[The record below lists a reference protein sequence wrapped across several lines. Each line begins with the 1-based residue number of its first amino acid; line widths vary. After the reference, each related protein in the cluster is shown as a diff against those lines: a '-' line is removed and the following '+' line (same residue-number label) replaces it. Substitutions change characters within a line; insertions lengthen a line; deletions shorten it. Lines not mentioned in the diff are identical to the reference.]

1 MNTDTSKPTP
11 RRIVQQV
18 VLSVLLVLSVSAP
31 TGHAVRTIVIA
42 RPSNMEHEQAHV
54 QARMNRLSPDLPAH
68 GTVGYVTHGY
78 MHSKSDADYRCRM
91 AQYRLAPLKL
101 DAAEPLRHALVIGDF
116 ENDNDAR
123 TYVRRHDLSARRF
136 AGSGLVVIEGTGR

>member
-1 MNTDTSKPTP
+1 MNTDTFKPTP

-31 TGHAVRTIVIA
+31 TGHVVRTIVIA

-54 QARMNRLSPDLPAH
+54 QARMNRLSRDLPAH

-78 MHSKSDADYRCRM
+78 MHSKS
-91 AQYRLAPLKL
+91 
-101 DAAEPLRHALVIGDF
+101 
-116 ENDNDAR
+116 
-123 TYVRRHDLSARRF
+123 
-136 AGSGLVVIEGTGR
+136 